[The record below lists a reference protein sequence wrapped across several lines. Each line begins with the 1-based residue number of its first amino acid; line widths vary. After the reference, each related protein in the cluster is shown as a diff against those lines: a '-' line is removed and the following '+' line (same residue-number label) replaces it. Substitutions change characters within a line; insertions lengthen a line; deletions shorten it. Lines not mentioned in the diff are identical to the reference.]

1 MRLKSHGGERLC
13 NFFKT
18 LSAIC
23 TALCVIIFSL
33 VYLGQKNIPDRI
45 TTIENSTYEF
55 KSIFGVSLFRL
66 NYENE
71 KGVASG
77 TARAS
82 HNEAEIDLLN
92 IIPVKTAEIT
102 NSKRKYVVLGG
113 ELFGVKL
120 YTDGVLVVDTDSVET
135 QNGNV
140 NPAEKAGL
148 KVGDIIKSVNNEK
161 VTSTKALA
169 QKIEKSN
176 GEKMSFNIVR
186 NNRTLTIDF
195 STYKDINTG
204 KYKAGLWVRDSTA
217 GLGTVT
223 FYNSEAESFAG
234 LGHGIYDVDTNEIM
248 PMNKGEVF
256 SAYVN
261 GIYKSSAGSVGEL
274 CGVITGKSIGEL
286 CHNNEMGVYGFTK
299 TIKNESIPVAVKQE
313 VTTGA
318 AKIYCTLDDSG
329 VRGYDIEIK
338 KIYTN
343 SDSVN
348 KDMIIEV
355 TDKALLEKTG
365 GIVQGMSGSP
375 IIQNGKLVGA
385 VTHVFVNDPKKG
397 YAIFVDRMVDVTENM
412 AEEKLVE
419 DAA

>member
-1 MRLKSHGGERLC
+1 MC

-18 LSAIC
+18 LSAVC
-23 TALCVIIFSL
+23 TALCIVVFSL
-33 VYLGQKNIPDRI
+33 IYFGQQNIPDKI
-45 TTIENSTYEF
+45 TTVENSSYEF
-55 KSIFGVSLFRL
+55 KSIFGISLFRL
-66 NYENE
+66 DYENE

-82 HNEAEIDLLN
+82 QNEAEIDLLN

-102 NSKRKYVVLGG
+102 DSKRKYVVLGG

-120 YTDGVLVVDTDSVET
+120 YTEGVLVVDTDIVET
-135 QNGNV
+135 ENGNV

-148 KVGDIIKSVNNEK
+148 KVGDVIKTVNNQK
-161 VTSTKALA
+161 VTSTKELA
-169 QKIEKSN
+169 NRIQKSN
-176 GEKMSFNIVR
+176 GEKISLNIVR
-186 NNRTLTIDF
+186 NNKNITIEF
-195 STYKDINTG
+195 ETYREKSTG

-223 FYNSEAESFAG
+223 FYNTEDNSFAG

-248 PMNKGEVF
+248 PMNSGEVF

-261 GIYKSSAGSVGEL
+261 GIYKSSTGSVGEL

-286 CHNNEMGVYGFTK
+286 YLNNEMGVYGFTQTSK
-299 TIKNESIPVAVKQE
+299 KEAVPVAVRQE

-318 AKIYCTLDDSG
+318 AKIYCTLDDEG
-329 VRGYDIEIK
+329 VKSYDIEIK
-338 KIYTN
+338 KIYSN

-355 TDKALLEKTG
+355 TDKSLLEKTG

-385 VTHVFVNDPKKG
+385 VTHVFVNEPTKG
-397 YAIFVDRMVDVTENM
+397 YAIFAEKMVDTAENVM
-412 AEEKLVE
+412 DEVISE

>member
-1 MRLKSHGGERLC
+1 MC

-23 TALCVIIFSL
+23 TALCVVVFSL
-33 VYLGQKNIPDRI
+33 VYFGQKSIPDKI
-45 TTIENSTYEF
+45 TTIENSAYEF
-55 KSIFGVSLFRL
+55 QNIFGVSLFRL

-120 YTDGVLVVDTDSVET
+120 YTDGVLVVDADSVET
-135 QNGNV
+135 ENGMV
-140 NPAEKAGL
+140 NPAEEAGL

-161 VTSTKALA
+161 VTSTKSLA
-169 QKIEKSN
+169 QKIEASN
-176 GEKMSFNIVR
+176 GEKMSFKIIR
-186 NNRTLTIDF
+186 NKRTLTIEF
-195 STYKDINTG
+195 STYREKNSG

-248 PMNKGEVF
+248 PMNKGEVY

-261 GIYKSSAGSVGEL
+261 GIYKSSSGSVGEL

-286 CHNNEMGVYGFTK
+286 CLNNDMGVYGFTETDK
-299 TIKNESIPVAVKQE
+299 TESVPVAVKQE
-313 VTTGA
+313 VTEGA
-318 AKIYCTLDDSG
+318 AKIYCTLDDGG
-329 VRGYDIEIK
+329 VKGYDIEIK
-338 KIYTN
+338 KIYTTF
-343 SDSVN
+343 DSVN
-348 KDMIIEV
+348 KDMVIKV
-355 TDKALLEKTG
+355 TDKALLDKTG

-375 IIQNGKLVGA
+375 IVQNGKLVGA
-385 VTHVFVNDPKKG
+385 VTHVFVNDPTKG
-397 YAIFVDRMVDVTENM
+397 YGIFSERMIDTAENM
-412 AEEKLVE
+412 AEEQFLQ

>member
-1 MRLKSHGGERLC
+1 MC

-18 LSAIC
+18 LSTIC
-23 TALCVIIFSL
+23 TALCVIVFSL
-33 VYLGQKNIPDRI
+33 VYFGQKNIPDKI
-45 TTIENSTYEF
+45 TTVENSTYEF

-71 KGVASG
+71 KGVVSG

-82 HNEAEIDLLN
+82 QNEAEIDLLN

-120 YTDGVLVVDTDSVET
+120 YTDGVLVVDTDVVET
-135 QNGNV
+135 ENGKV
-140 NPAEKAGL
+140 NPSEKAGL
-148 KVGDIIKSVNNEK
+148 KIGDIIKSVNNEK
-161 VTSTKALA
+161 ITSTKSLA
-169 QKIEKSN
+169 QKIEASKGSI
-176 GEKMSFNIVR
+176 MSFDIVR
-186 NNRTLTIDF
+186 NNRNITVEF
-195 STYKDINTG
+195 ETYKEKTTG

-223 FYNSEAESFAG
+223 FYNSETNSFAG

-248 PMNKGEVF
+248 PMNNGEVF
-256 SAYVN
+256 SAYAN
-261 GIYKSSAGSVGEL
+261 GIYKSSTGSVGEL

-286 CHNNEMGVYGFTK
+286 CLNNEMGVYGFTEINK
-299 TIKNESIPVAVKQE
+299 TDSVPVAVKQE
-313 VTTGA
+313 VTTGKA
-318 AKIYCTLDDSG
+318 QIYCTLDEVG
-329 VRGYDIEIK
+329 VKSYDIEIK
-338 KIYTN
+338 KIYSN

-355 TDKALLEKTG
+355 TDEALIEKTG

-385 VTHVFVNDPKKG
+385 VTHVFVNDPTKG
-397 YAIFVDRMVDVTENM
+397 YAIFIERMLNTAEEM
-412 AEEKLVE
+412 AEEQKLE

>member
-1 MRLKSHGGERLC
+1 MCK
-13 NFFKT
+13 FFKT

-23 TALCVIIFSL
+23 TALCVIVFSL
-33 VYLGQKNIPDRI
+33 VYFGEKNIPDKI
-45 TTIENSTYEF
+45 TTIDNSTYEF
-55 KSIFGVSLFRL
+55 KSIFGISLFCL

-82 HNEAEIDLLN
+82 QNEAEIDLLN

-120 YTDGVLVVDTDSVET
+120 YTDGVLVVNTDTVET
-135 QNGNV
+135 ENGNV
-140 NPAEKAGL
+140 NPAQEAGL

-161 VTSTKALA
+161 ITSTKALA
-169 QKIEKSN
+169 KRIEASK
-176 GEKMSFNIVR
+176 GEKMSFDVVR
-186 NNRTLTIDF
+186 NNKNLTIEF
-195 STYKDINTG
+195 ETYKEKTTG

-223 FYNSEAESFAG
+223 FYNSETDSFAG

-248 PMNKGEVF
+248 PMNNGEVF
-256 SAYVN
+256 NAYVN
-261 GIYKSSAGSVGEL
+261 GIYKSSTGSVGEL

-286 CHNNEMGVYGFTK
+286 CLNNDMGVYGFTETAK
-299 TIKNESIPVAVKQE
+299 TEAVPVAVKQE
-313 VTTGA
+313 VTTGKA
-318 AKIYCTLDDSG
+318 QIYCTLDDSG

-385 VTHVFVNDPKKG
+385 VTHVFVNDPTKG
-397 YAIFVDRMVDVTENM
+397 YAVFIERMVDTAEDMTEKQ
-412 AEEKLVE
+412 KLE

>member
-1 MRLKSHGGERLC
+1 MC

-23 TALCVIIFSL
+23 TALCVVVFSL
-33 VYLGQKNIPDRI
+33 VYLGQKNIPDKI

-55 KSIFGVSLFRL
+55 KSIFGISLFRL

-71 KGVASG
+71 KGVVSG

-82 HNEAEIDLLN
+82 QNEAKIDLLN

-120 YTDGVLVVDTDSVET
+120 YTDGVLVVDTDAVET
-135 QNGNV
+135 ENGKV
-140 NPAEKAGL
+140 NPAQEAGL

-161 VTSTKALA
+161 ITSTKTLA
-169 QKIEKSN
+169 QKIEASN
-176 GEKMSFNIVR
+176 GAKMKFNIIR
-186 NNRTLTIDF
+186 NNKNLTIEF
-195 STYKDINTG
+195 ETYEEKSTG

-223 FYNSEAESFAG
+223 FYNSENDCFAG

-248 PMNKGEVF
+248 PMNNGEVF
-256 SAYVN
+256 SAYTN
-261 GIYKSSAGSVGEL
+261 GIYKSSSGSVGEL

-286 CHNNEMGVYGFTK
+286 CINNEIGVYGFTETKK
-299 TIKNESIPVAVKQE
+299 TESVPVAVKQE
-313 VTTGA
+313 VKTGT
-318 AKIYCTLDDSG
+318 AKIYCTLDKGGIKS
-329 VRGYDIEIK
+329 YDIEIK
-338 KIYTN
+338 KIYSN

-385 VTHVFVNDPKKG
+385 VTHVFVNDPTKG
-397 YAIFVDRMVDVTENM
+397 YAIFIERMLKTAENM
-412 AEEKLVE
+412 AEEQKMK

>member
-1 MRLKSHGGERLC
+1 MC

-18 LSAIC
+18 LSAVC

-33 VYLGQKNIPDRI
+33 VYFGQQSIPDKI
-45 TTIENSTYEF
+45 TTIENSTYEIN
-55 KSIFGVSLFRL
+55 SIFGVSLFHL

-82 HNEAEIDLLN
+82 HSEAEIDLLN

-102 NSKRKYVVLGG
+102 KSKRKYVVLGG

-120 YTDGVLVVDTDSVET
+120 YTDGILVVDADSVET
-135 QNGNV
+135 ENGMV
-140 NPAEKAGL
+140 NPAEEAGL

-161 VTSTKALA
+161 VTSTKSLA
-169 QKIEKSN
+169 QKIEDSK
-176 GEKMSFNIVR
+176 GEKISFSILR
-186 NNRTLTIDF
+186 NNKSITIEF
-195 STYKDINTG
+195 STYKDKNTG

-223 FYNSEAESFAG
+223 FYNSEKESFAG

-248 PMNKGEVF
+248 PMKKGEVF
-256 SAYVN
+256 SAYAN
-261 GIYKSSAGSVGEL
+261 GIYKSSTGSVGEL
-274 CGVITGKSIGEL
+274 CGVITGESIGKL
-286 CHNNEMGVYGFTK
+286 CLNNEMGVYGFADTDK
-299 TIKNESIPVAVKQE
+299 KEAIPVAVRQE
-313 VTTGA
+313 VQTGK
-318 AKIYCTLDDSG
+318 AKIYCTIDDGG
-329 VRGYDIEIK
+329 VKGYDIEIK
-338 KIYTN
+338 KIYSN
-343 SDSVN
+343 SDLVN

-355 TDKALLEKTG
+355 TDKELLDKTG

-385 VTHVFVNDPKKG
+385 VTHVFVNDPTKG
-397 YAIFVDRMVDVTENM
+397 YAIFIERMVDVIDNM
-412 AEEKLVE
+412 AEENSVE

>member
-1 MRLKSHGGERLC
+1 MC

-23 TALCVIIFSL
+23 TALCIIVFSL
-33 VYLGQKNIPDRI
+33 VYFGQENIPDKI

-55 KSIFGVSLFRL
+55 KSIFGISLFRL

-71 KGVASG
+71 TDVASG

-82 HNEAEIDLLN
+82 QNEAEIELFN

-102 NSKRKYVVLGG
+102 NSKRKYVILGG

-120 YTDGVLVVDTDSVET
+120 YTDGVLVVDTDAVET
-135 QNGNV
+135 ENGKV
-140 NPAEKAGL
+140 NPAQEAGL

-161 VTSTKALA
+161 VTSTKSLA
-169 QKIEKSN
+169 QKIEASS
-176 GEKMSFNIVR
+176 GAKMTFDIVR
-186 NNRTLTIDF
+186 NNRNLTITF
-195 STYKDINTG
+195 ETCKEKSTG

-223 FYNSEAESFAG
+223 FYNSSTDSFAG

-248 PMNKGEVF
+248 PMNNGEVF

-261 GIYKSSAGSVGEL
+261 GIYKSSTGSVGEL
-274 CGVITGKSIGEL
+274 CGVITGKSVGEL
-286 CHNNEMGVYGFTK
+286 CLNNEKGVYGFTQTDK
-299 TIKNESIPVAVKQE
+299 TEAVPVAVKQE
-313 VTTGA
+313 VTTGKA
-318 AKIYCTLDDSG
+318 QIYCTLDDGG
-329 VRGYDIEIK
+329 VKSYDIEIK
-338 KIYTN
+338 KIYSN

-385 VTHVFVNDPKKG
+385 VTHVFVNDPTKG
-397 YAIFVDRMVDVTENM
+397 YAIFIERMLDTVEEM
-412 AEEKLVE
+412 EAEQESE

>member
-1 MRLKSHGGERLC
+1 MC

-23 TALCVIIFSL
+23 TALCVVVFSL
-33 VYLGQKNIPDRI
+33 VYFGQKNIPDKI

-55 KSIFGVSLFRL
+55 KSFFGISLFRL
-66 NYENE
+66 DYENE

-82 HNEAEIDLLN
+82 QNEAEIDLLN

-120 YTDGVLVVDTDSVET
+120 YTDGVLVVDTDVVET
-135 QNGNV
+135 ENGKV
-140 NPAEKAGL
+140 NPAQEAGL
-148 KVGDIIKSVNNEK
+148 RVGDIIKSINNK
-161 VTSTKALA
+161 KITSTKSLA
-169 QKIEKSN
+169 EQIQSSN
-176 GEKMSFNIVR
+176 GEKMSFGIVR
-186 NNRTLTIDF
+186 NNRNLTVEF
-195 STYKDINTG
+195 ETYKEKTTG

-223 FYNSEAESFAG
+223 FYNPENDCFAG

-248 PMNKGEVF
+248 PMYNGEVF
-256 SAYVN
+256 NAYTN
-261 GIYKSSAGSVGEL
+261 GIYKSSTGSVGEL

-286 CHNNEMGVYGFTK
+286 CLNNEMGVYGFVK
-299 TIKNESIPVAVKQE
+299 TVKTEAVPVAVKQE
-313 VTTGA
+313 VTTGKA
-318 AKIYCTLDDSG
+318 QIYCTLDDGG
-329 VRGYDIEIK
+329 VKSYDIEIK
-338 KIYTN
+338 KIYSN

-385 VTHVFVNDPKKG
+385 VTHVFVNDPTKG
-397 YAIFVDRMVDVTENM
+397 YAIFIERMLNTAEKM
-412 AEEKLVE
+412 AEEQKLE

>member
-1 MRLKSHGGERLC
+1 MC

-23 TALCVIIFSL
+23 TALCVVVFSL
-33 VYLGQKNIPDRI
+33 VYFGQASIPDKI
-45 TTIENSTYEF
+45 TTIENSSYEF
-55 KSIFGVSLFRL
+55 KSIFGVSLFHL

-120 YTDGVLVVDTDSVET
+120 YTEGVLVVDTDVVET
-135 QNGNV
+135 ENGSI
-140 NPAEKAGL
+140 NPSEKAGL

-161 VTSTKALA
+161 VTSTKSLA
-169 QKIEKSN
+169 KKIEASN
-176 GEKMSFNIVR
+176 GEKMSFYIVR
-186 NNRTLTIDF
+186 NNKTLSIEF
-195 STYKDINTG
+195 STYKDKNTG

-223 FYNSEAESFAG
+223 FYNSEDEAFAG

-256 SAYVN
+256 NAYVN
-261 GIYKSSAGSVGEL
+261 GIYKSSTGSVGEL

-286 CHNNEMGVYGFTK
+286 CLNNDMGVYGFTEINK
-299 TIKNESIPVAVKQE
+299 TESVPVAVKQE

-318 AKIYCTLDDSG
+318 AKIYCTLDNGG
-329 VRGYDIEIK
+329 VKGYDIEIK
-338 KIYTN
+338 KIYSN

-348 KDMIIEV
+348 KDMIIKV

-375 IIQNGKLVGA
+375 IIQNGKLIGA
-385 VTHVFVNDPKKG
+385 VTHVFVNDPTKG
-397 YAIFVDRMVDVTENM
+397 YAIFIERMIDTAENM
-412 AEEKLVE
+412 ADEQAVQ

>member
-1 MRLKSHGGERLC
+1 MC

-23 TALCVIIFSL
+23 TALCAVVFSL
-33 VYLGQKNIPDRI
+33 VYFGQQNIPDRI
-45 TTIENSTYEF
+45 TTVENSAYEF
-55 KSIFGVSLFRL
+55 KNIFGISLFRL
-66 NYENE
+66 NYDNE

-82 HNEAEIDLLN
+82 QNEAEIELLN

-102 NSKRKYVVLGG
+102 NSKRKYVILGG

-120 YTDGVLVVDTDSVET
+120 YTDGVLVVDTDTVET
-135 QNGNV
+135 ENGNV
-140 NPAEKAGL
+140 NPAEQAGL
-148 KVGDIIKSVNNEK
+148 KIGDIIKSVNNERI
-161 VTSTKALA
+161 TTTKSLA
-169 QKIEKSN
+169 KKIEASK
-176 GEKMSFNIVR
+176 GEKISFGIVR
-186 NNRTLTIDF
+186 NNKELTVIF
-195 STYKDINTG
+195 STYKDKNTG

-217 GLGTVT
+217 GLGTIT
-223 FYNSEAESFAG
+223 FYNSEDNSFAG
-234 LGHGIYDVDTNEIM
+234 LGHGIYDVDTGEIM

-261 GIYKSSAGSVGEL
+261 GIYKSSTGSVGEL

-286 CHNNEMGVYGFTK
+286 CLNNEKGVYGFTETLK
-299 TIKNESIPVAVKQE
+299 TEAVPVAVKQE
-313 VTTGA
+313 VKTGA

-329 VRGYDIEIK
+329 IKGYDIEIK
-338 KIYTN
+338 KIYSN

-348 KDMIIEV
+348 KDMIIKV
-355 TDKALLEKTG
+355 TDEALLEKTG

-375 IIQNGKLVGA
+375 IIQNGKMIGA
-385 VTHVFVNDPKKG
+385 VTHVFVNDPTKG
-397 YAIFVDRMVDVTENM
+397 YAIFIERMIDTADNM
-412 AEEKLVE
+412 AEERKIK

>member
-1 MRLKSHGGERLC
+1 MC

-23 TALCVIIFSL
+23 TALCVVVFSL
-33 VYLGQKNIPDRI
+33 VYFGQKNIPDKI

-55 KSIFGVSLFRL
+55 KSVFGISLFRL
-66 NYENE
+66 DYEDE
-71 KGVASG
+71 KRVASG

-82 HNEAEIDLLN
+82 QNEVEIDLLN

-102 NSKRKYVVLGG
+102 NSKRKYVILGG

-120 YTDGVLVVDTDSVET
+120 YTDGVLVVDTDMVET
-135 QNGNV
+135 ENGKV
-140 NPAEKAGL
+140 NPAQEAGL
-148 KVGDIIKSVNNEK
+148 RVGDIIKSVNNEK
-161 VTSTKALA
+161 ISSTKSLA
-169 QKIEKSN
+169 NKIQASN
-176 GEKMSFNIVR
+176 GEKMKFDIVR
-186 NNRTLTIDF
+186 NNRNLTIEF
-195 STYKDINTG
+195 ETFKEKATG

-223 FYNSEAESFAG
+223 FYNSSNNTFAG

-248 PMNKGEVF
+248 PMNNGKVF
-256 SAYVN
+256 NAYAN
-261 GIYKSSAGSVGEL
+261 GIYKSSTGSVGEL
-274 CGVITGKSIGEL
+274 CGIITGKSIGEL
-286 CHNNEMGVYGFTK
+286 CLNNDMGVYGFTETDK
-299 TIKNESIPVAVKQE
+299 TEAVPVAVKQE
-313 VTTGA
+313 VTTGK

-329 VRGYDIEIK
+329 VKSYDIEIK
-338 KIYTN
+338 KIYSN

-385 VTHVFVNDPKKG
+385 VTHVFVNDPTKG
-397 YAIFVDRMVDVTENM
+397 YAIYIERMLETVEDM
-412 AEEKLVE
+412 AEEQKFE